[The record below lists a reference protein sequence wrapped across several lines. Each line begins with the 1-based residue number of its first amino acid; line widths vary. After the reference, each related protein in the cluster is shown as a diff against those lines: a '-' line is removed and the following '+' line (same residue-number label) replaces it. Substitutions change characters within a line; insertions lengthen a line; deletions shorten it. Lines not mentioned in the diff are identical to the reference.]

1 MTHQEKMI
9 VRFLLGALLLGVLV
23 GYVRRTWFSEN
34 KFDTK
39 AIENLNAGI
48 ASVVENREQTE
59 VTPVTGPINL
69 NTATKT
75 ELMTLP
81 GIGPK
86 MAERIILYRQDQGDF
101 LSVEDLKK
109 VKGIGNKL
117 LARLQ
122 DKVTI

>member
-1 MTHQEKMI
+1 MI